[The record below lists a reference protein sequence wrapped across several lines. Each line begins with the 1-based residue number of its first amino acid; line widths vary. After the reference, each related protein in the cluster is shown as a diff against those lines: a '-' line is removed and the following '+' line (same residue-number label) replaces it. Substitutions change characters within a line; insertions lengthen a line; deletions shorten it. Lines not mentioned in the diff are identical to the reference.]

1 MRVLGI
7 DCGVART
14 GYGIIDLRGGRT
26 PSLVASGVIATSSKE
41 DFPRR
46 LSSFYGRLKAVIEK
60 FAPEQVAIED
70 LFYSRNFRTT
80 FKLGHVRAVAMLAAA
95 GAGLPVA
102 EYSPLEVKSSMVGY
116 GRAEKFQVQDMVKRI
131 LVLAEAPRSLDAC
144 DALAVAL
151 CHAHTVETRSRMG
164 LGANDSGIR
173 RRKSKP
179 FRAPVRR

>member
-7 DCGVART
+7 DCGTART
-14 GYGIIDLRGGRT
+14 GYGIIDYRGSQV
-26 PSLVASGVIATSSKE
+26 PSMVTNGVIATSPKE

-46 LSSFYGRLKAVIEK
+46 LSTIYGKLNAIIEK

-80 FKLGHVRAVAMLAAA
+80 FKLGHVRAIAMLAAA

-102 EYSPLEVKSSMVGY
+102 EYSPLEVKLSMVGY
-116 GRAEKFQVQDMVKRI
+116 GRAEKSQVQDMVKKV
-131 LVLAEAPRSLDAC
+131 LVLAEAPSSLDVC

-151 CHAHTVETRSRMG
+151 CHAHTVATWSRMG
-164 LGANDSGIR
+164 LEVNGPGSR
-173 RRKSKP
+173 RLKRKP
-179 FRAPVRR
+179 F